1 MLKFFRLLTLSSM
14 LAAASAPAMSQ
25 EITLRLSS
33 NDRPGG
39 HVDLMVNQ
47 FAEGVAARTDGRVQ
61 ITVFPNHTLA
71 GGDFRTELELTRS
84 GTIDIAIN
92 STIILGLFADRRFD
106 VFSIPF
112 NIADFDEFKMVVAGP
127 MGDKMQEWMADH
139 GYQTLGFGINGFR
152 QLTNSQRPVTSPEDI
167 RGLKLRVAG
176 TELFLAAFTAMGA
189 DAVTMNAQEMI
200 QAMAQGVVDGQENP
214 FISILAFRMWEANQ
228 KHVTHW
234 NYVVDPMVL
243 YMSQER
249 FGSLPEDVRQI
260 LVEEA
265 EKAGLAQMDL
275 AKQLD
280 DDAVAEL
287 TGHGV
292 EIVTLTDE
300 QAQVFRDLFAPLGD
314 QFAEVIGADNIAL
327 LRSEVERVRA
337 ELGRD

>member
-1 MLKFFRLLTLSSM
+1 
-14 LAAASAPAMSQ
+14 
-25 EITLRLSS
+25 
-33 NDRPGG
+33 
-39 HVDLMVNQ
+39 
-47 FAEGVAARTDGRVQ
+47 
-61 ITVFPNHTLA
+61 
-71 GGDFRTELELTRS
+71 
-84 GTIDIAIN
+84 
-92 STIILGLFADRRFD
+92 
-106 VFSIPF
+106 
-112 NIADFDEFKMVVAGP
+112 
-127 MGDKMQEWMADH
+127 MQEWMADH